1 MAQPLGRYLNTPV
14 ERKWTIN
21 FWNFQ
26 KYFWIHLIALQ
37 DRHRG
42 ELQQWKVRLEE
53 QQERNNTLV
62 EVNKELRQ
70 QLDVATENSDKLL
83 KDVNRLGDNWEKLNR
98 ELLEKEKVQWCP
110 DLVYPNLVDCRDLVD

>member
-1 MAQPLGRYLNTPV
+1 M
-14 ERKWTIN
+14 
-21 FWNFQ
+21 
-26 KYFWIHLIALQ
+26 
-37 DRHRG
+37 
-42 ELQQWKVRLEE
+42 EE

-98 ELLEKEKVQWCP
+98 ELLEKEKVFSTSIC
-110 DLVYPNLVDCRDLVD
+110 LELMVYPTSF

>member
-1 MAQPLGRYLNTPV
+1 M
-14 ERKWTIN
+14 
-21 FWNFQ
+21 
-26 KYFWIHLIALQ
+26 
-37 DRHRG
+37 
-42 ELQQWKVRLEE
+42 EE

-98 ELLEKEKVQWCP
+98 ELLEKEKVLISTSKAHG
-110 DLVYPNLVDCRDLVD
+110 LVYPTSF